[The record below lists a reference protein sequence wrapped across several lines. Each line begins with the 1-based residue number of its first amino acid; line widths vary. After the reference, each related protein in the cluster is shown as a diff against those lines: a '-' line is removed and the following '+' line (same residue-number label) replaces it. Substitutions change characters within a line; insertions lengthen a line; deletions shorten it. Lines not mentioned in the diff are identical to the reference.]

1 LDAGVQRRGRFAKPL
16 QAPAGDDESARKAI
30 EAWLRSTRIEGR
42 EALRIVLALCLILS
56 SAAVAAQPARAPA
69 AVAPACDRECL
80 RGKITEVLFALTE
93 HDMSKLAVAPTL
105 RVTEDA
111 VEKPLAQV
119 GLVRSV
125 TKLRGYRQDI
135 IDERAGQA
143 VAGVMVEESGAP
155 ILLVVRV
162 KVDSEQRLSELEL
175 VTTRSRTDGMIYAID
190 AYSGAPAKQMNF
202 VPKPS
207 QLAPREEAV
216 RIAMFYPRGLSEAK
230 TFNAIGTPFA
240 PDAFRLENGALMAGP
255 GCTFA
260 PGCADIGNQ
269 SLKIFET
276 LGRLTVRDLLFDER
290 LGIVLMRL
298 SWNQRGPGSDR
309 LTAWEMFKVY
319 DGQIHMVQAWMRLFP
334 PAQDLGGWPIRP
346 GITQP

>member
-1 LDAGVQRRGRFAKPL
+1 MK
-16 QAPAGDDESARKAI
+16 
-30 EAWLRSTRIEGR
+30 
-42 EALRIVLALCLILS
+42 IVVALCLILTS
-56 SAAVAAQPARAPA
+56 TALGAQPGRAPA
-69 AVAPACDRECL
+69 AAAPACDRECL
-80 RGKITEVLFALTE
+80 RGKVGEVLYALVE
-93 HDMSKLAVAPTL
+93 HDVGQLAVSPTL
-105 RVTEDA
+105 RVTEDG
-111 VEKPLAQV
+111 VEKPLDKV

-162 KVDSEQRLSELEL
+162 KVDGEQKLGELEL
-175 VTTRSRTDGMIYAID
+175 VTTRSRADGMIYNID
-190 AYSGAPAKQMNF
+190 AYSGAPAKAMNL
-202 VPKPS
+202 VPRPE
-207 QLAPREEAV
+207 QLASRDKAIA
-216 RIAMFYPRGLSEAK
+216 IAMYYPRGLSEAK

-240 PDAFRLENGALMAGP
+240 PEAFRLENGALMAGP
-255 GCTFA
+255 GCKFF
-260 PGCADIGNQ
+260 PGCEDIGNQ
-269 SLKIFET
+269 SLAIFKT
-276 LGRLTVRDLLFDER
+276 LGRVTVRDIVVDER
-290 LGIVLMRL
+290 MGIVLMRL

-334 PAQDLGGWPIRP
+334 PALDLGGWPIAA

>member
-1 LDAGVQRRGRFAKPL
+1 
-16 QAPAGDDESARKAI
+16 
-30 EAWLRSTRIEGR
+30 
-42 EALRIVLALCLILS
+42 LRIVLALCLILS
-56 SAAVAAQPARAPA
+56 SAALAAQPAA
-69 AVAPACDRECL
+69 AQTAAPACDRECL
-80 RGKITEVLFALTE
+80 RGKITEVLYALVE
-93 HDMSKLAVAPTL
+93 HDVSKLPVSPTL
-105 RVTEDA
+105 RVTEDG

-155 ILLVVRV
+155 ILLVARA
-162 KVDSEQRLSELEL
+162 KVDGAQNLSELEL
-175 VTTRSRTDGMIYAID
+175 VTTRSRADGMIFAID
-190 AYSGAPAKQMNF
+190 AYSGAPARLMNI
-202 VPKPS
+202 
-207 QLAPREEAV
+207 APRPEQLPSRDEMI
-216 RIAMFYPRGLSEAK
+216 RIAMHYPRGLSNAE

-240 PDAFRLENGALMAGP
+240 PEAYRLENGALMAGP

-269 SLKIFET
+269 SLAIFKQ
-276 LGRLTVRDLLFDER
+276 LGRVTVRDIVVDER
-290 LGIVLMRL
+290 MGIVIMRL

-319 DGQIHMVQAWMRLFP
+319 DGQIHMVQAYMRLFP
-334 PAQDLGGWPIRP
+334 PALDLGGWPIRE
-346 GITQP
+346 GIAQP